1 MGVQSIFSLEKEL
14 EARYGAA
21 FARGICDNL
30 AVARKNEEK
39 QKDICALAQALV
51 RGRERVRAAAQGLRT
66 WKIEYALTPEN
77 AAKRHL
83 AAEGAALRRTLK
95 DMIAVYRAISKDYHA
110 VRRGNPGRLFRTETS
125 SGCAAA
131 A

>member
-21 FARGICDNL
+21 FARGICDSL
-30 AVARKNEEK
+30 ASARKIEEK
-39 QKDICALAQALV
+39 QKDIGALAQSLA
-51 RGRERVRAAAQGLRT
+51 RGRGRVRAAAQGVRT
-66 WKIEYALTPEN
+66 WKVEYALASEN

-83 AAEGAALRRTLK
+83 AAEGAVLRRTLE

-110 VRRGNPGRLFRTETS
+110 MRRENPGRLFRTETP
-125 SGCAAA
+125 SGCAVAA
-131 A
+131 